1 MMDVS
6 VLCFSSY
13 SCHVSYL
20 GNAEKGEKRIKK
32 QQRRILYKAT
42 SLQIYINFILYT
54 FRSFVPFKVLRQFFV
69 KLQPTS
75 LCFGASRS
83 FNLTAVHY
91 VTIQP

>member
-20 GNAEKGEKRIKK
+20 GNAGKGEKRIKK
-32 QQRRILYKAT
+32 QHRILYKAT

-54 FRSFVPFKVLRQFFV
+54 FRSFVPFKV
-69 KLQPTS
+69 
-75 LCFGASRS
+75 
-83 FNLTAVHY
+83 
-91 VTIQP
+91 